1 MLAFIKIFDII
12 PGWAWAALFAAAV
25 LVNCGNVAQ
34 RNAARVQAAEAKTA
48 LAQQGERHAV
58 ALEQETRKVWE
69 LQGLLNDAWMAQET
83 KDAEAKN
90 TIEGLREDL
99 RRRSRA
105 GGGGGLR
112 DPHAAACPR
121 GAAPA
126 QGAAD
131 AGADAAD
138 PPEAGGLL
146 SAPLERL
153 LLDTIAQAD
162 AINIAYASCHERTLT
177 LERILNTQLS
187 PPAPG
192 LQVPA
197 PP

>member
-34 RNAARVQAAEAKTA
+34 RNAARVEAAEAKTA
-48 LAQQGERHAV
+48 LAQERQWSAE
-58 ALEQETRKVWE
+58 ALAAETKKVWE
-69 LQGLLNDAWMAQET
+69 LQVQLTDAWADQEA
-83 KDAEAKN
+83 KDAEAKS
-90 TIEGLREDL
+90 IIAGLHEDL